1 MSNMHSVTGQ
11 FKRLQSKAWG
21 GIKLGQGPPPPLL
34 RETLHLQ
41 SASNRLQWLGQAV
54 RQII

>member
-34 RETLHLQ
+34 RETL
-41 SASNRLQWLGQAV
+41 RLSSPLA
-54 RQII
+54 